1 MRSRTWRQSV
11 AIARRRAGI
20 RRHPQACP
28 VEAGLD
34 LRPVGGESLT
44 LGPGER
50 LQIGE
55 LVSQLSFGLDSGM
68 PIPNTRS
75 APLDGHV
82 PHRASDEIVK
92 P

>member
-1 MRSRTWRQSV
+1 
-11 AIARRRAGI
+11 
-20 RRHPQACP
+20 
-28 VEAGLD
+28 
-34 LRPVGGESLT
+34 VGGESLT